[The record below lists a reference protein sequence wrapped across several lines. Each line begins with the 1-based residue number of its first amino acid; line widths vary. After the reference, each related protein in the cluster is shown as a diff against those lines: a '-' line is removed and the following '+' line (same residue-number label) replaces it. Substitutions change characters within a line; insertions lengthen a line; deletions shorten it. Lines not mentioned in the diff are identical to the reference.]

1 MTCGRGVLWEAM
13 GSIARRSPRWRFTA
27 ACSHWSACS
36 PPGVPDAIN
45 LNAMYPYRP
54 DEAKRLLQ
62 ELGYDEQN
70 PLKFTILVGNQEATL
85 ANIAALVQN
94 QMAKI
99 GVEAKIHLVDQT
111 TLIDRVAVKHEFD
124 VHVFNLGSLLDINM
138 RSVSFFHGAPSDYVG
153 INDPTLEALVLQWRR
168 TLEPEGRTQIS
179 AAIQRRLAE
188 QMEWVNVTGYPFYQ
202 AYREVVKN
210 YHFYDQ
216 TFLSL
221 DQVWVEK

>member
-1 MTCGRGVLWEAM
+1 MYLEGAKAKRRVQPLVSVL
-13 GSIARRSPRWRFTA
+13 
-27 ACSHWSACS
+27 

-45 LNAMYPYRP
+45 LNEMYPYRP

-111 TLIDRVAVKHEFD
+111 TLIDLVAVKHEFD
-124 VHVFNLGSLLDINM
+124 
-138 RSVSFFHGAPSDYVG
+138 
-153 INDPTLEALVLQWRR
+153 
-168 TLEPEGRTQIS
+168 
-179 AAIQRRLAE
+179 
-188 QMEWVNVTGYPFYQ
+188 
-202 AYREVVKN
+202 
-210 YHFYDQ
+210 
-216 TFLSL
+216 
-221 DQVWVEK
+221 